1 MLLIHLLLFSR
12 SVMSDCD
19 PMDCSTPAFQASPSF
34 TISQSLLKVMS
45 VESVMPSNYLI
56 LCCFFLLLSSV
67 FSSIRVFSKE
77 SILHIRWSQS
87 IGVSVLA
94 SVLPMNIQGWLPL
107 GLIILPM
114 KIVLFLYF
122 LSLPI

>member
-19 PMDCSTPAFQASPSF
+19 PMDCSMPACQASPSF